1 MLEHHQLEPYRYK
14 PVEFFEDHLGIIPH
28 EGQRQFLEQAIVFD
42 SDGKLR
48 YKYPNLTASN
58 RWGKTVVIAGL
69 HLFFG
74 TFKHGLYL
82 SGSSWLHHRYGIINL
97 CPLVDLANVTRD
109 MVNDILCNRAK
120 EQINNPEGRGF
131 CDLGVLFEKSDNGFL
146 VNFGK
151 DYKGFRTNLTNVTM
165 EYRTTDDNAKA
176 VQGTPKFLIT
186 FDEAGRQKNFLNLIG
201 AHVNPRTLD
210 TGGIIVTAT
219 TPDVDTGNDYEEWW
233 SKGDPDNEF
242 RDPNFFSMNGSIYDN
257 PHVTKDMIEKLLSGT
272 PEYLKDQVLYG
283 KFVQAADAFFGK
295 PSIDRAFRP
304 DLKPTDQRIKG
315 HSYVIAADLAVA
327 EAGDRSVFAIIDATK
342 TPYRVVRMVF
352 PMKGTT
358 HPVLINDLKVLLE
371 YYNSEW
377 ENPLSGNK
385 ESCTAELVYDST
397 GMGGKMFRDELSTLT
412 PFPFGYDFGGTTK
425 KKLEILSS
433 LRLVLDKGWLE
444 VPGVYLEVKQELRN
458 YKRTDAKLNT
468 DSVMALALGIY
479 RAERSRPVEV
489 DATVFPGVY

>member
-1 MLEHHQLEPYRYK
+1 MQYYELEPYRYD
-14 PVEFFEDHLGIIPH
+14 PVGFFEDHLGITPH
-28 EGQRQFLEQAIVFD
+28 AGQRRFLEEAFKFND
-42 SDGKLR
+42 DGHLI

-58 RWGKTVVIAGL
+58 RWGKTVVVSGV
-69 HLFFG
+69 HLWFAM
-74 TFKHGLYL
+74 FKHGLYL
-82 SGSSWLHHRYGIINL
+82 SGTSWLHHRYGIINL

-109 MVNDILCNRAK
+109 MVNDILMNRAK
-120 EQINNPEGRGF
+120 EQINNVDGRGF
-131 CDLGVLFEKSDNGFL
+131 CDLGVFFERSDNGYL

-210 TGGIIVTAT
+210 TDGIIFTAT

-233 SKGDPDNEF
+233 NKGDPENGF
-242 RDPNFFSMNGSIYDN
+242 RDRHFYSMNGSIFDN
-257 PHVTKDMIEKLLSGT
+257 PHITKAMVDDLLAGT
-272 PEYLKDQVLYG
+272 PDYLVDQVLYG

-295 PSIDRAFRP
+295 PSIDKAFKE
-304 DLKPTDQRIKG
+304 DLKPTDQRLSG
-315 HSYVIAADLAVA
+315 HFYVIAADLAVA
-327 EAGDRSVFAIIDATK
+327 EAGDRSVFAIIDATRV
-342 TPYRVVRMVF
+342 PYRVVRMVF
-352 PMKGTT
+352 PNKGTT
-358 HPVLINDLKVLLE
+358 HPVLINDLKALLE

-377 ENPLSGNK
+377 ENPLTGKK
-385 ESCTAELVYDST
+385 ESCSAELVYDST

-425 KKLEILSS
+425 KKLEILAS
-433 LRLVLDKGWLE
+433 LRLVLDKNGLE
-444 VPGVYLEVKQELRN
+444 IPSTYIDVKQELRN

-468 DSVMALALGIY
+468 DSVMALSLGIY
-479 RAERSRPVEV
+479 RAERSTPVQI
-489 DATVFPGVY
+489 DTSAFSGVYN